1 MRRSLA
7 VVGLVLLSGCS
18 TGGHRKVG
26 AVRESVA
33 PNIPITMLRVEN
45 AAGSVRVQPA
55 SGAEVVIE
63 AAVWLRE
70 GRPDTDFA
78 PAFAD
83 HVTVAQRDGVFTIE
97 SAHRLT
103 ADADDW
109 QLRLTLSVPSGVGLD
124 LAQSV
129 GMVQVDLPE
138 IVGGR
143 VKVETGSIELVV
155 PVVRGALAVDLR
167 TGEASVTVRDI
178 GPAEGL
184 RAACGTGQLT
194 VTLPADVRGTF
205 ELRAGTG
212 ALDIAARYGLAEER
226 SYARVESRGRVG
238 DGGPAF
244 SLTVGTGQVR
254 LR

>member
-18 TGGHRKVG
+18 MGGHRKVG
-26 AVRESVA
+26 SVRESVA
-33 PNIPITMLRVEN
+33 PQAPVTMLRVEN
-45 AAGSVRVQPA
+45 AAGAVRVQQA

-63 AAVWLRE
+63 AEVWLRQR
-70 GRPDTDFA
+70 RPDTDFA
-78 PAFAD
+78 PVFAD
-83 HVTVAQRDGVFTIE
+83 HVTVAQRDGVFTVE
-97 SAHRLT
+97 SAHRRT

-109 QLRLTLSVPSGVGLD
+109 QVRLTLSVPSGVGLD
-124 LAQSV
+124 VEQSV
-129 GMVQVDLPE
+129 GFVQVELPE
-138 IVGGR
+138 IAGGR
-143 VKVETGSIELVV
+143 VKVATGSIQFDV
-155 PVVRGALAVDLR
+155 PVVRGALAVDMG
-167 TGEASVTVRDI
+167 TGEASVTVRDT

-194 VTLPADVRGTF
+194 VTLPADVRGSF

-212 ALDIAARYGLAEER
+212 ALEIAARYGLSEDR
-226 SYARVESRGRVG
+226 SHARVESRGRVG

-254 LR
+254 LQ